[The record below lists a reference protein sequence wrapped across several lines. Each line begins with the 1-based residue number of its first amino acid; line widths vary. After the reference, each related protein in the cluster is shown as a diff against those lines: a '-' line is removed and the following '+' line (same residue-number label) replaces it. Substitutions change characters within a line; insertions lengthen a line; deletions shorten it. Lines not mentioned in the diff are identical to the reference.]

1 MMLNKTAAEMEQSQC
16 LESIGAAS
24 QLIMVVQ
31 VFKKLYMIL
40 RF

>member
-1 MMLNKTAAEMEQSQC
+1 

-40 RF
+40 RFWN